1 MRELLLLSVFVV
13 VALAI
18 DAYGFDGQYR
28 KATLREVNYET
39 QEFASKI
46 KYLLTAPLG

>member
-1 MRELLLLSVFVV
+1 MRGLLLFAIWLA

-28 KATLREVNYET
+28 RVVVREANYQAHQFG
-39 QEFASKI
+39 QEVQH
-46 KYLLTAPLG
+46 LLTVPMN